1 MQGVPDP
8 GSAAAAIEFR
18 AVTKR
23 YPGREAPAVRELS
36 LSVPAG
42 EICVL
47 IGPSGSGKTT
57 AMKMVNRL
65 IDITEGDI
73 TIGGQSVRSLDLTE
87 LRRGIGYV
95 FQQIGLFPHMS
106 VEDNIG
112 TVPRLL
118 GWDKQRIRDRVGEL
132 LELVGLEQ
140 SDAKRYPG
148 QFSGGQRQ
156 RIGVARAMAADQPIM
171 LMDEPFGAVD
181 PIARDRLQND
191 FLRLHAEVRKTVI
204 FVTHDIDEAI
214 KMGHRVA
221 ILRDGELV
229 QYGTPDEILA
239 SPANEFIA
247 DFVGADRGLKR
258 LLLRKLAEIE
268 LTPATNGEADDLP
281 TIDEDTCLRDAL
293 SMMVTQRVSALTVLG
308 TAGERRGTVSMESL
322 AHFADLD
329 RADAGGRGLGRCSP
343 QLALPIA
350 QGGGPVIPT
359 FQRGSDC
366 VRENRQFCWDWFSS
380 HWSSTFQP
388 RLIEH
393 IELTAIAVGIGFV
406 IAFVAALVAYRWDW
420 AVNPAT
426 AVFAFVYTIP
436 SLAFFQLMVPF
447 TGLTR
452 LSAEI
457 ALVSYTL
464 LILFRNILTGL
475 REVPPDALEAAQA
488 MGLTRRQTLWRVEL
502 PLAMPAIMAGIRIAT
517 VTIISLATV
526 AAFIGVGGLGQ
537 PIFNAIQ
544 TGFKTQFIAAG
555 VLAVALALVTDAILV
570 VLQRALTPWARA
582 QVG

>member
-18 AVTKR
+18 SVTKR

-73 TIGGQSVRSLDLTE
+73 TIGEQSVRGLDLTE

-118 GWDKQRIRDRVGEL
+118 GWDKRRIRARVGEL

-156 RIGVARAMAADQPIM
+156 RIGVARAMAAGQPIM

-191 FLRLHAEVRKTVI
+191 FLRLHAEIRKTVI

-214 KMGHRVA
+214 KMGHRIA
-221 ILRDGELV
+221 ILKDGELV

-258 LLLRKLAEIE
+258 LLLRELREIE
-268 LTPATNGEADDLP
+268 LTSLNGGTDDLP
-281 TIDEDTCLRDAL
+281 TVDERTSLRDAL
-293 SMMVTQRVSALTVLG
+293 SLMVTRRVTALTVMG
-308 TAGERRGTVSMESL
+308 EDGERRGTVSMETL
-322 AHFADLD
+322 AHFADRD
-329 RADAGGRGLGRCSP
+329 K
-343 QLALPIA
+343 
-350 QGGGPVIPT
+350 
-359 FQRGSDC
+359 SD
-366 VRENRQFCWDWFSS
+366 
-380 HWSSTFQP
+380 
-388 RLIEH
+388 
-393 IELTAIAVGIGFV
+393 
-406 IAFVAALVAYRWDW
+406 
-420 AVNPAT
+420 
-426 AVFAFVYTIP
+426 
-436 SLAFFQLMVPF
+436 
-447 TGLTR
+447 TG
-452 LSAEI
+452 
-457 ALVSYTL
+457 V
-464 LILFRNILTGL
+464 
-475 REVPPDALEAAQA
+475 EA
-488 MGLTRRQTLWRVEL
+488 
-502 PLAMPAIMAGIRIAT
+502 
-517 VTIISLATV
+517 
-526 AAFIGVGGLGQ
+526 
-537 PIFNAIQ
+537 
-544 TGFKTQFIAAG
+544 
-555 VLAVALALVTDAILV
+555 
-570 VLQRALTPWARA
+570 
-582 QVG
+582 

>member
-118 GWDKQRIRDRVGEL
+118 GWDKQRIRARVGEL

-156 RIGVARAMAADQPIM
+156 RIGVARAMAAGQPIM

-258 LLLRKLAEIE
+258 LLLRELRDIE
-268 LTPATNGEADDLP
+268 LTSVNGGADELP
-281 TIDEDTCLRDAL
+281 TIDERTCLRDAL
-293 SMMVTQRVSALTVLG
+293 SLMVTRRVNALTVLG
-308 TAGERRGTVSMESL
+308 EGGERRGTVSMETL
-322 AHFADLD
+322 THFADLD
-329 RADAGGRGLGRCSP
+329 K
-343 QLALPIA
+343 
-350 QGGGPVIPT
+350 
-359 FQRGSDC
+359 SD
-366 VRENRQFCWDWFSS
+366 
-380 HWSSTFQP
+380 
-388 RLIEH
+388 
-393 IELTAIAVGIGFV
+393 
-406 IAFVAALVAYRWDW
+406 
-420 AVNPAT
+420 
-426 AVFAFVYTIP
+426 
-436 SLAFFQLMVPF
+436 
-447 TGLTR
+447 TG
-452 LSAEI
+452 
-457 ALVSYTL
+457 V
-464 LILFRNILTGL
+464 
-475 REVPPDALEAAQA
+475 EA
-488 MGLTRRQTLWRVEL
+488 
-502 PLAMPAIMAGIRIAT
+502 
-517 VTIISLATV
+517 
-526 AAFIGVGGLGQ
+526 
-537 PIFNAIQ
+537 
-544 TGFKTQFIAAG
+544 
-555 VLAVALALVTDAILV
+555 
-570 VLQRALTPWARA
+570 
-582 QVG
+582 

>member
-8 GSAAAAIEFR
+8 GGAAAEIEFR
-18 AVTKR
+18 AATKR
-23 YPGREAPAVRELS
+23 YPGRDAPAVRELS

-118 GWDKQRIRDRVGEL
+118 GWDKQRIRNRVGEL
-132 LELVGLEQ
+132 LELVGLDP
-140 SDAKRYPG
+140 SDARRYPG

-191 FLRLHAEVRKTVI
+191 FLRLHAEIRKTVI

-214 KMGHRVA
+214 KMGQRVA
-221 ILRDGELV
+221 ILKDGELV

-239 SPANEFIA
+239 RPVDDFVS

-258 LLLRKLAEIE
+258 LRLRALRDIE
-268 LTPATNGEADDLP
+268 LTSTNGGADELP
-281 TIDEDTCLRDAL
+281 TIDERTSLRDAL
-293 SMMVTQRVSALTVLG
+293 SLMVTRRVTALTVLG
-308 TAGERRGTVSMESL
+308 EGGERRGTVSMESL

-329 RADAGGRGLGRCSP
+329 ASDAG
-343 QLALPIA
+343 
-350 QGGGPVIPT
+350 V
-359 FQRGSDC
+359 
-366 VRENRQFCWDWFSS
+366 
-380 HWSSTFQP
+380 
-388 RLIEH
+388 
-393 IELTAIAVGIGFV
+393 
-406 IAFVAALVAYRWDW
+406 
-420 AVNPAT
+420 
-426 AVFAFVYTIP
+426 
-436 SLAFFQLMVPF
+436 
-447 TGLTR
+447 
-452 LSAEI
+452 
-457 ALVSYTL
+457 
-464 LILFRNILTGL
+464 
-475 REVPPDALEAAQA
+475 EA
-488 MGLTRRQTLWRVEL
+488 
-502 PLAMPAIMAGIRIAT
+502 
-517 VTIISLATV
+517 
-526 AAFIGVGGLGQ
+526 
-537 PIFNAIQ
+537 
-544 TGFKTQFIAAG
+544 
-555 VLAVALALVTDAILV
+555 
-570 VLQRALTPWARA
+570 
-582 QVG
+582 

>member
-1 MQGVPDP
+1 MDQPADP
-8 GSAAAAIEFR
+8 GGAAAAIEFSD
-18 AVTKR
+18 VTKQ
-23 YPGREAPAVRELS
+23 YAGRSRPAVHELS

-65 IDITEGDI
+65 VDITGGDI
-73 TIGGQSVRSLDLTE
+73 TVGGQSVLSLDITE

-118 GWDKQRIRDRVGEL
+118 GWPKARIRDRVGEL

-214 KMGHRVA
+214 KIGNRVA
-221 ILRDGELV
+221 ILKDGELV

-239 SPANEFIA
+239 APVDDFVA

-258 LLLRKLAEIE
+258 LRLRELADIE
-268 LTPATNGEADDLP
+268 LAPPPNGEAAQLP
-281 TIDEDTCLRDAL
+281 AVDEHTSLRDAL
-293 SMMVTQRVSALTVLG
+293 SLMITRGVSSLLVVDA
-308 TAGERRGTVSMESL
+308 AGERRGLVSMETL
-322 AHFADLD
+322 THFADAD
-329 RADAGGRGLGRCSP
+329 RP
-343 QLALPIA
+343 
-350 QGGGPVIPT
+350 
-359 FQRGSDC
+359 
-366 VRENRQFCWDWFSS
+366 E
-380 HWSSTFQP
+380 
-388 RLIEH
+388 
-393 IELTAIAVGIGFV
+393 
-406 IAFVAALVAYRWDW
+406 
-420 AVNPAT
+420 
-426 AVFAFVYTIP
+426 
-436 SLAFFQLMVPF
+436 
-447 TGLTR
+447 
-452 LSAEI
+452 AE
-457 ALVSYTL
+457 V
-464 LILFRNILTGL
+464 
-475 REVPPDALEAAQA
+475 EA
-488 MGLTRRQTLWRVEL
+488 
-502 PLAMPAIMAGIRIAT
+502 
-517 VTIISLATV
+517 
-526 AAFIGVGGLGQ
+526 
-537 PIFNAIQ
+537 
-544 TGFKTQFIAAG
+544 
-555 VLAVALALVTDAILV
+555 
-570 VLQRALTPWARA
+570 
-582 QVG
+582 

>member
-23 YPGREAPAVRELS
+23 YPGRETPAVRELS

-42 EICVL
+42 DICVL

-65 IDITEGDI
+65 IDISDGDI
-73 TIGGQSVRSLDLTE
+73 TIGDQSVRSLDLTE

-156 RIGVARAMAADQPIM
+156 RIGVARAMAAGQPIM

-191 FLRLHAEVRKTVI
+191 FLRLHAEIRKTVI

-214 KMGHRVA
+214 KMGHRIA
-221 ILRDGELV
+221 ILKDGELI

-239 SPANEFIA
+239 RPVDDFVS

-258 LLLRKLAEIE
+258 LLLRELRDIE
-268 LTPATNGEADDLP
+268 LTSTNGDADELP
-281 TIDEDTCLRDAL
+281 TIDERTSLRDAL
-293 SMMVTQRVSALTVLG
+293 SLMVTRRVTALTVLG
-308 TAGERRGTVSMESL
+308 EDGERRGTVSMEAL

-329 RADAGGRGLGRCSP
+329 SSDAG
-343 QLALPIA
+343 
-350 QGGGPVIPT
+350 V
-359 FQRGSDC
+359 
-366 VRENRQFCWDWFSS
+366 
-380 HWSSTFQP
+380 
-388 RLIEH
+388 
-393 IELTAIAVGIGFV
+393 
-406 IAFVAALVAYRWDW
+406 
-420 AVNPAT
+420 
-426 AVFAFVYTIP
+426 
-436 SLAFFQLMVPF
+436 
-447 TGLTR
+447 
-452 LSAEI
+452 
-457 ALVSYTL
+457 
-464 LILFRNILTGL
+464 
-475 REVPPDALEAAQA
+475 EA
-488 MGLTRRQTLWRVEL
+488 
-502 PLAMPAIMAGIRIAT
+502 
-517 VTIISLATV
+517 
-526 AAFIGVGGLGQ
+526 
-537 PIFNAIQ
+537 
-544 TGFKTQFIAAG
+544 
-555 VLAVALALVTDAILV
+555 
-570 VLQRALTPWARA
+570 
-582 QVG
+582 

>member
-73 TIGGQSVRSLDLTE
+73 TIGDQSVRSLDLTE

-118 GWDKQRIRDRVGEL
+118 GWDKQRIRSRVGEL

-156 RIGVARAMAADQPIM
+156 RIGVARAMAAGQPIM

-191 FLRLHAEVRKTVI
+191 FLRLHAEVQKTVI

-229 QYGTPDEILA
+229 QYGTPDDILA

-258 LLLRKLAEIE
+258 LLLRELRDIE
-268 LTPATNGEADDLP
+268 LTSSNGGADDLP
-281 TIDEDTCLRDAL
+281 TVDERTSLRDAL
-293 SMMVTQRVSALTVLG
+293 SLMVTRRVTALTVL
-308 TAGERRGTVSMESL
+308 AESGERRGTVSMETL

-329 RADAGGRGLGRCSP
+329 K
-343 QLALPIA
+343 
-350 QGGGPVIPT
+350 
-359 FQRGSDC
+359 SD
-366 VRENRQFCWDWFSS
+366 
-380 HWSSTFQP
+380 
-388 RLIEH
+388 
-393 IELTAIAVGIGFV
+393 
-406 IAFVAALVAYRWDW
+406 
-420 AVNPAT
+420 
-426 AVFAFVYTIP
+426 
-436 SLAFFQLMVPF
+436 
-447 TGLTR
+447 TG
-452 LSAEI
+452 
-457 ALVSYTL
+457 V
-464 LILFRNILTGL
+464 
-475 REVPPDALEAAQA
+475 EA
-488 MGLTRRQTLWRVEL
+488 
-502 PLAMPAIMAGIRIAT
+502 
-517 VTIISLATV
+517 
-526 AAFIGVGGLGQ
+526 
-537 PIFNAIQ
+537 
-544 TGFKTQFIAAG
+544 
-555 VLAVALALVTDAILV
+555 
-570 VLQRALTPWARA
+570 
-582 QVG
+582 

>member
-1 MQGVPDP
+1 MQAVPDP

-23 YPGREAPAVRELS
+23 YPGRTAAAVRELS

-73 TIGGQSVRSLDLTE
+73 TVGGQSVRSLDVTE

-118 GWDKQRIRDRVGEL
+118 GWDKQRIRGRVGEL

-140 SDAKRYPG
+140 DDAKRYPG

-156 RIGVARAMAADQPIM
+156 RIGVARAMAAGQPIM

-191 FLRLHAEVRKTVI
+191 FLRLHAEVQKTVI

-214 KMGHRVA
+214 KMGHRMA
-221 ILRDGELV
+221 ILKDGELV

-239 SPANEFIA
+239 SPANDFIA

-268 LTPATNGEADDLP
+268 LSPAANGERDDLP

-329 RADAGGRGLGRCSP
+329 RAD
-343 QLALPIA
+343 
-350 QGGGPVIPT
+350 T
-359 FQRGSDC
+359 
-366 VRENRQFCWDWFSS
+366 
-380 HWSSTFQP
+380 
-388 RLIEH
+388 
-393 IELTAIAVGIGFV
+393 
-406 IAFVAALVAYRWDW
+406 
-420 AVNPAT
+420 
-426 AVFAFVYTIP
+426 
-436 SLAFFQLMVPF
+436 
-447 TGLTR
+447 
-452 LSAEI
+452 
-457 ALVSYTL
+457 
-464 LILFRNILTGL
+464 
-475 REVPPDALEAAQA
+475 EVEA
-488 MGLTRRQTLWRVEL
+488 
-502 PLAMPAIMAGIRIAT
+502 
-517 VTIISLATV
+517 
-526 AAFIGVGGLGQ
+526 
-537 PIFNAIQ
+537 
-544 TGFKTQFIAAG
+544 
-555 VLAVALALVTDAILV
+555 
-570 VLQRALTPWARA
+570 
-582 QVG
+582 

>member
-23 YPGREAPAVRELS
+23 YPGRSAAAVSELS

-73 TIGGQSVRSLDLTE
+73 TVGGQSVRSLDLTE

-118 GWDKQRIRDRVGEL
+118 GWDKQRIRARVGEL

-156 RIGVARAMAADQPIM
+156 RIGVARAMAAGQPIM

-258 LLLRKLAEIE
+258 LLLRELRDIE
-268 LTPATNGEADDLP
+268 LTSVNGGADELP
-281 TIDEDTCLRDAL
+281 TIDERTCLRDAL
-293 SMMVTQRVSALTVLG
+293 SLMVTRRVNALTVLG
-308 TAGERRGTVSMESL
+308 EGGERRGTVSMETL
-322 AHFADLD
+322 THFADLD
-329 RADAGGRGLGRCSP
+329 K
-343 QLALPIA
+343 
-350 QGGGPVIPT
+350 
-359 FQRGSDC
+359 SD
-366 VRENRQFCWDWFSS
+366 
-380 HWSSTFQP
+380 
-388 RLIEH
+388 
-393 IELTAIAVGIGFV
+393 
-406 IAFVAALVAYRWDW
+406 
-420 AVNPAT
+420 
-426 AVFAFVYTIP
+426 
-436 SLAFFQLMVPF
+436 
-447 TGLTR
+447 TG
-452 LSAEI
+452 
-457 ALVSYTL
+457 V
-464 LILFRNILTGL
+464 
-475 REVPPDALEAAQA
+475 EA
-488 MGLTRRQTLWRVEL
+488 
-502 PLAMPAIMAGIRIAT
+502 
-517 VTIISLATV
+517 
-526 AAFIGVGGLGQ
+526 
-537 PIFNAIQ
+537 
-544 TGFKTQFIAAG
+544 
-555 VLAVALALVTDAILV
+555 
-570 VLQRALTPWARA
+570 
-582 QVG
+582 

>member
-73 TIGGQSVRSLDLTE
+73 TIGEQSVRSLDLTE

-118 GWDKQRIRDRVGEL
+118 GWDKQRIRNRVGEL

-156 RIGVARAMAADQPIM
+156 RIGVARAMAAGQPIM

-221 ILRDGELV
+221 ILKDGELV

-258 LLLRKLAEIE
+258 LLLRELRDIE
-268 LTPATNGEADDLP
+268 LTSLNGGTDDLP
-281 TIDEDTCLRDAL
+281 TVDERTSLRDAL
-293 SMMVTQRVSALTVLG
+293 SLMVTRRVTALTVMG
-308 TAGERRGTVSMESL
+308 EDGERRGTVSMETL
-322 AHFADLD
+322 AHFADLNK
-329 RADAGGRGLGRCSP
+329 
-343 QLALPIA
+343 
-350 QGGGPVIPT
+350 
-359 FQRGSDC
+359 SD
-366 VRENRQFCWDWFSS
+366 
-380 HWSSTFQP
+380 
-388 RLIEH
+388 
-393 IELTAIAVGIGFV
+393 
-406 IAFVAALVAYRWDW
+406 
-420 AVNPAT
+420 
-426 AVFAFVYTIP
+426 
-436 SLAFFQLMVPF
+436 
-447 TGLTR
+447 TG
-452 LSAEI
+452 
-457 ALVSYTL
+457 V
-464 LILFRNILTGL
+464 
-475 REVPPDALEAAQA
+475 EA
-488 MGLTRRQTLWRVEL
+488 
-502 PLAMPAIMAGIRIAT
+502 
-517 VTIISLATV
+517 
-526 AAFIGVGGLGQ
+526 
-537 PIFNAIQ
+537 
-544 TGFKTQFIAAG
+544 
-555 VLAVALALVTDAILV
+555 
-570 VLQRALTPWARA
+570 
-582 QVG
+582 

>member
-42 EICVL
+42 DICVL

-73 TIGGQSVRSLDLTE
+73 TIGEQSVRSLDLTE

-118 GWDKQRIRDRVGEL
+118 GWDKQRIRARVGEL

-156 RIGVARAMAADQPIM
+156 RIGVARAMAAGQPIM

-191 FLRLHAEVRKTVI
+191 FLRLHAEVQKTVI

-221 ILRDGELV
+221 ILKDGELV

-239 SPANEFIA
+239 SPANDFIA

-258 LLLRKLAEIE
+258 LLLREVRDIE
-268 LTPATNGEADDLP
+268 LTSANGGADELP
-281 TIDEDTCLRDAL
+281 TIDERTCLRDAL
-293 SMMVTQRVSALTVLG
+293 SLMVTRRVTALTVLG
-308 TAGERRGTVSMESL
+308 EGGERRGTVSMETL

-329 RADAGGRGLGRCSP
+329 K
-343 QLALPIA
+343 
-350 QGGGPVIPT
+350 
-359 FQRGSDC
+359 SD
-366 VRENRQFCWDWFSS
+366 
-380 HWSSTFQP
+380 
-388 RLIEH
+388 
-393 IELTAIAVGIGFV
+393 
-406 IAFVAALVAYRWDW
+406 
-420 AVNPAT
+420 
-426 AVFAFVYTIP
+426 
-436 SLAFFQLMVPF
+436 
-447 TGLTR
+447 TG
-452 LSAEI
+452 
-457 ALVSYTL
+457 V
-464 LILFRNILTGL
+464 
-475 REVPPDALEAAQA
+475 EA
-488 MGLTRRQTLWRVEL
+488 
-502 PLAMPAIMAGIRIAT
+502 
-517 VTIISLATV
+517 
-526 AAFIGVGGLGQ
+526 
-537 PIFNAIQ
+537 
-544 TGFKTQFIAAG
+544 
-555 VLAVALALVTDAILV
+555 
-570 VLQRALTPWARA
+570 
-582 QVG
+582 